1 MRRLVLV
8 LLACLLLASCAS
20 TSTSTSTSSP
30 GTGAVT
36 STGVDVDTPALRTL
50 KASAGIE
57 PCPRGTASGGLPDV
71 TLPCLGGGRPVD
83 LARLRGPLVVNLFA
97 QWCGPCRQEL
107 PYYQQLHRKGK
118 GKVAVLGVDYLDTQP
133 GQALQLARGAGVTYP
148 LAADP
153 GGLLRT
159 GLKIRGLPGI
169 AFVDREGKVVDV
181 EFRLITSYAQLR
193 SLVRR
198 HLGVTLP
205 A

>member
-8 LLACLLLASCAS
+8 LLACLLLGSCAS
-20 TSTSTSTSSP
+20 PSTSSS
-30 GTGAVT
+30 GTGPPAT

-57 PCPRGTASGGLPDV
+57 PCPRSTASGGLPDV

-107 PYYQQLHRKGK
+107 PYYQQLHRKAK

-133 GQALQLARGAGVTYP
+133 AQALQLARGAGVTYP

-169 AFVDREGKVVDV
+169 AFVDRDGKVVDV

-193 SLVRR
+193 SLVRQ

>member
-1 MRRLVLV
+1 MRRWLAA
-8 LLACLLLASCAS
+8 LLACLLLASCTPGSSPSGAGS
-20 TSTSTSTSSP
+20 TSAGDSR
-30 GTGAVT
+30 
-36 STGVDVDTPALRTL
+36 VDVDTPALRTL

-57 PCPRGTASGGLPDV
+57 PCPRSTAAGGLPDV

-107 PYYQQLHRKGK
+107 PYYQQLHRKAK

-133 GQALQLARGAGVTYP
+133 AQALQLARGAGVTYP

-169 AFVDREGKVVDV
+169 AFVDRDGKVVDV
-181 EFRLITSYAQLR
+181 EFRLIL
-193 SLVRR
+193 
-198 HLGVTLP
+198 LP
-205 A
+205 V